1 MPTSLRGDSAMGQG
15 NSKQAFVHGQ
25 ELHQVRGAGL
35 KKQMLQKFSVQVDLC
50 CPWFP
55 EVGMLKAISE
65 LS

>member
-1 MPTSLRGDSAMGQG
+1 MGQG